1 MGVFLNEDTFVSEWN
16 TDKNVMF
23 KLNPLRRNFQLEFW
37 IAGRNDKTY
46 YKFRLESYFNDVEGE
61 FLTELDTQGPES
73 RAITTIRTKYPPKLF
88 LLDENLEWTRKTAL
102 QAEKPSDEET
112 GHPIMP
118 SYSNA
123 TGKELGRWYA
133 YRVTF
138 NLDRSG
144 GFKRLKDMLSNAA
157 SNNIAPKESMF
168 SNAIPVVDG
177 STLPTVFYTIIISMP
192 NSCNYLQIKRKR
204 RLSASCINSIS
215 LNREFMIHFLA

>member
-1 MGVFLNEDTFVSEWN
+1 MEHRQ
-16 TDKNVMF
+16 NVEF

-46 YKFRLESYFNDVEGE
+46 KFRLESYFNDVEGE
-61 FLTELDTQGPES
+61 FLTELDTQGSES
-73 RAITTIRTKYPPKLF
+73 RAITTIRNKYPPKLF
-88 LLDENLEWTRKTAL
+88 LLNENHKWTRKTAL
-102 QAEKPSDEET
+102 RVEKPSEEET

-123 TGKELGRWYA
+123 TGKEPGRWFS

-138 NLDRSG
+138 ILDRSG

-192 NSCNYLQIKRKR
+192 NSCNCLQIKRKR